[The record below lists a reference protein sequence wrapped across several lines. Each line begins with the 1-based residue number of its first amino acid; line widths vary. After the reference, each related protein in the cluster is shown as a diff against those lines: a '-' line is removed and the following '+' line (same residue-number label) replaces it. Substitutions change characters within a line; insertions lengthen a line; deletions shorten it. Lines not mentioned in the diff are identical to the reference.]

1 MQIKYLTIYI
11 FFIAL
16 LTSCTNKST
25 KALSAE
31 QIIDG
36 QNDIKKTTETIDNN
50 FDNFIE
56 KFTKDSM
63 FQLSRTNFPL
73 KTQFY
78 DIDKDKDSIV
88 YKDKSDFEMLD
99 FSKKKSVGQFDQWEQ
114 NRMINNINA
123 TIEIRGI
130 DNGIMIDFFFKKIEG
145 IWMLIAIDDKS
156 T

>member
-1 MQIKYLTIYI
+1 MQTRNLTIYI

-16 LTSCTNKST
+16 LMSCANSST
-25 KALSAE
+25 KSLSAE
-31 QIIDG
+31 QVIDG
-36 QNDIKKTTETIDNN
+36 QNAIKKTTETIDNN
-50 FDNFIE
+50 FNDFIE
-56 KFTKDSM
+56 KFSKDSM

-78 DIDKDKDSIV
+78 DIVKDKDSVV

-99 FSKKKSVGQFDQWEQ
+99 FSKKKSVGQFNQWEQ
-114 NRMINNINA
+114 KRKIDKTNA

-130 DNGIMIDFFFKKIEG
+130 ENGIMIDFLFKKIEG
-145 IWMLIAIDDKS
+145 IWMLVAIDDKS